1 MKNVWRTAFVVV
13 LINFVITLTLFSGF
27 GIMLIPAALLVEL
40 ILGIVWCF
48 DGQKK
53 KMGQGVLLGI
63 GLYLLIGGSVCTAIL
78 MNLGGM
84 H

>member
-1 MKNVWRTAFVVV
+1 
-13 LINFVITLTLFSGF
+13 
-27 GIMLIPAALLVEL
+27 MLIPAALLVEL